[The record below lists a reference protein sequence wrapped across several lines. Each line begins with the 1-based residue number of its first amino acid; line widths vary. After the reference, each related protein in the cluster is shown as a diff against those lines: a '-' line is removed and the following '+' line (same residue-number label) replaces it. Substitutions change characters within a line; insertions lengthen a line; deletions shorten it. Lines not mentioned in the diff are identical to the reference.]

1 MAPVLDLCLELVA
14 AGGGFGLSPD
24 KLLPVEEDE
33 LDVVV
38 VDGVPQSE
46 GTLAY
51 ISSEQVGYLP
61 PAATDRAAKPMAG
74 GVSRKT
80 EYMFLYE
87 KYM

>member
-14 AGGGFGLSPD
+14 AGGGFELFPD
-24 KLLPVEEDE
+24 ELPPVEEGE

-51 ISSEQVGYLP
+51 ISS
-61 PAATDRAAKPMAG
+61 
-74 GVSRKT
+74 
-80 EYMFLYE
+80 
-87 KYM
+87 